1 MNNRGDNP
9 VLARLLDRGRKER
22 LPLHGSIELTRRCN
36 LDCPY
41 CYLRFD
47 HGVSPDNELSIRE
60 LLGLF
65 DQFAAE
71 GCLFL
76 TFTGGE
82 PLLREDFREIYLGA
96 IRKGLITAVF
106 TNGALIDADTV
117 DFFARY
123 PPLQI
128 DITIFGS
135 TAETA
140 DRVAGRKGSF
150 ARVREAISL
159 LEERKIPF
167 GLKTVVS
174 TLNRGELREMKE
186 FARRRGKI
194 LRFDGLIT
202 PQLNGSRENLRYRL
216 DPEEVIRLD
225 REDAA
230 KWREWTEYACR
241 QGKIPDRGLLYGC
254 GGGLHSF
261 HVSAEGKLSLCVL
274 DTNHRFDLRKGAFR
288 EGWREFIPRV
298 RAIRTGPG
306 NPCGGCDLR
315 PLCTSCPAWARLEAG
330 DPEKPVD
337 FLCQIARQRA
347 ILKRE
352 EAEKTLSQA

>member
-1 MNNRGDNP
+1 MNDRDDNP
-9 VLARLLDRGRKER
+9 ILARLLDRGRKER

-41 CYLRFD
+41 CYLRFA
-47 HGVSPDNELSIRE
+47 HGASPENELSTRE
-60 LLGLF
+60 LLELF

-96 IRKGLITAVF
+96 LRKGLIPAVF
-106 TNGALIDADTV
+106 TNGALIDTEFA
-117 DFFARY
+117 DFFASY

-135 TAETA
+135 AAETA
-140 DRVAGRKGSF
+140 DLVAGRRGCF

-159 LEERKIPF
+159 LEERGITF

-174 TLNRGELREMKE
+174 TLNRGELNKMKD
-186 FARRRGKI
+186 FAKGWGKI

-216 DPEEVIRLD
+216 GPEEVIRLD
-225 REDAA
+225 REDGA

-241 QGKIPDRGLLYGC
+241 QGEIPDRGLLYGC

-261 HVSAEGKLSLCVL
+261 HVSSGGMLSICVL
-274 DTNHRFDLRKGAFR
+274 DTNHRFDLRKGTFR
-288 EGWREFIPRV
+288 EGWREFIPRI
-298 RAIRTGPG
+298 RALRAGTK

-315 PLCTSCPAWARLEAG
+315 PLCTSCPAWARLETG

-347 ILKRE
+347 ILRYE